1 VSQRSRPAAKNR
13 LLAALPRQDRQH
25 LLGTS
30 RAGRAAPCRGALQA
44 RRPHSPCLLPHRQ
57 LHLSDHSDRW
67 PRRSRSRPR
76 GRRRHAGDLVDARG
90 TRCTAPR
97 PGAGR
102 WRGLAHGCGGI
113 LPSAQTQ
120 PGAATRSEP
129 LPLCHAEPVG
139 TDGRQH
145 LSFIARQGPN
155 WHASH
160 ATCGVKRSVG
170 RSSLALRSWPACS
183 GS

>member
-57 LHLSDHSDRW
+57 LHLSNHSDRW

-76 GRRRHAGDLVDARG
+76 RRRRHAGGARR
-90 TRCTAPR
+90 TRCTARRPWCRGPGR
-97 PGAGR
+97 PGAWQR
-102 WRGLAHGCGGI
+102 WHFAVSSKHGPALQRGLNRYLYVTLSQLAQMAVSICHS
-113 LPSAQTQ
+113 LPDKAQIGTHRTQ
-120 PGAATRSEP
+120 LAA
-129 LPLCHAEPVG
+129 
-139 TDGRQH
+139 
-145 LSFIARQGPN
+145 
-155 WHASH
+155 
-160 ATCGVKRSVG
+160 
-170 RSSLALRSWPACS
+170 
-183 GS
+183 